1 MPQYFRTI
9 VIPEESKK
17 AVSVK
22 DGMVVVDRELVA
34 DIIIHDSD
42 DDDVVLDEMTSVDFS
57 GIRSRMTV
65 CKGFSAPYPL
75 PGIVV
80 MLLSLV
86 GIKVDPAV
94 VAVLAALYAEGGF
107 SEYGREECDKMY
119 LNTVLAGSPWIFRTL
134 FYGILL
140 MLIGNDYKWNNDSDE
155 TTVATLMPV
164 WN

>member
-1 MPQYFRTI
+1 MSQYFRTI
-9 VIPEESKK
+9 VIPEESRK

-22 DGMVVVDRELVA
+22 DGMVVVDKDLVA
-34 DIIIHDSD
+34 DIVIHDED
-42 DDDVVLDEMTSVDFS
+42 DEITDEMTSIDFS
-57 GIRSRMTV
+57 GVRSRMTI
-65 CKGFSAPYPL
+65 CKGFRASYPL

-80 MLLSLV
+80 LLLSLIGV
-86 GIKVDPAV
+86 KFDPASI
-94 VAVLAALYAEGGF
+94 AVLAAMYEEGGF

-119 LNTVLAGSPWIFRTL
+119 LNTLLNGSNWIIRTL

-155 TTVATLMPV
+155 TTVATLMPI

>member
-1 MPQYFRTI
+1 MSQYFRTI
-9 VIPEESKK
+9 VIPEESRK

-22 DGMVVVDRELVA
+22 DGMVVVDKDLVA
-34 DIIIHDSD
+34 DIVIHDED
-42 DDDVVLDEMTSVDFS
+42 DEITDEMTSIDFS
-57 GIRSRMTV
+57 GVRSRMTI
-65 CKGFSAPYPL
+65 CKGFRASYPL

-80 MLLSLV
+80 LLLSLIGV
-86 GIKVDPAV
+86 KFDPASI
-94 VAVLAALYAEGGF
+94 AVLAAMYEEGGF

-119 LNTVLAGSPWIFRTL
+119 LNTLLNGSNWIVRTL

-155 TTVATLMPV
+155 TTVATLMPI